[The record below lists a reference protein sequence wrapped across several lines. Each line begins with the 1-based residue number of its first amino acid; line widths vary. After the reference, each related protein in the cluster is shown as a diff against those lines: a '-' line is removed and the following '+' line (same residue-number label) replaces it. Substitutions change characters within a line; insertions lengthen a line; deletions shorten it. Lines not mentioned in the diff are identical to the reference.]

1 MNLSEA
7 KTTFI
12 EEVERPF
19 TPDDIVALG
28 GDAMAAGMQVSHELR
43 VKIAARLAHAAFRA
57 PDRVAETWDA
67 LTLGWEGKPVD
78 AAPVPTLNRPPE
90 PASDELWDEFWAIAQ
105 DAVDG
110 KLDALLITQ
119 RTAALGAHVD
129 PSCLPRSAEAA
140 LTYPGI
146 AGLEEAD
153 LPDRVKLEDLAACPK
168 GSVGREFHDLIV
180 DNKFDLEV
188 LDRDA
193 IGLSYLPKP
202 LAYLNTRI
210 LQAHDLWH
218 IVAGYETT
226 ALHEVALSAFQMAQ
240 FGHVYSAQFLAVT
253 AGVSSLGEGAGWPV
267 LMTSC
272 TTAWR
277 HGRETPPMMLID
289 WEAEWTK
296 SPEALRKTYGIEA
309 YDRPFVADLIEQM
322 RAAA

>member
-1 MNLSEA
+1 MNLSSA
-7 KTTFI
+7 KAAFI

-19 TPDDIVALG
+19 TPEDVVSLG
-28 GDAMAAGMQVSHELR
+28 ADAKAAGAEVPHDLR
-43 VKIAARLAHAAFRA
+43 VRIAARLAHAAFLA
-57 PDRVAETWDA
+57 PDRIGETWDA
-67 LTLGWEGKPVD
+67 ITLGWEGTAVD
-78 AAPVPTLNRPPE
+78 AAPVPTFDRKPE
-90 PASDELWDEFWAIAQ
+90 PAGNGLWGAFWDIAQ
-105 DAVDG
+105 DSVDG

-119 RTAALGAHVD
+119 RTAALGAYVS

-146 AGLEEAD
+146 AGLENSA
-153 LPDRVKLEDLAACPK
+153 LPDRVTLEDLAACPAD
-168 GSVGREFHDLIV
+168 SLGREFHDLIV

-188 LDRDA
+188 LDRDV
-193 IGLSYLPKP
+193 IGLSQLPAP

-253 AGVSSLGEGAGWPV
+253 AGISAIGPGPGWPI

-289 WEAEWTK
+289 WESEWANSAEM
-296 SPEALRKTYGIEA
+296 LRKKYNIKA
-309 YDRPFVADLIEQM
+309 YDRPYVADLVERL
-322 RAAA
+322 RAA

>member
-1 MNLSEA
+1 MNISET
-7 KTTFI
+7 KTAFLN
-12 EEVERPF
+12 EVERPF
-19 TPDDIVALG
+19 TSDDVAKLAA
-28 GDAMAAGMQVSHELR
+28 DSKAAGADVSQELR
-43 VKIAARLAHAAFRA
+43 IKIAARLAHVAFLA

-67 LTLGWEGKPVD
+67 LTLGWEGRPVE
-78 AAPVPTLNRPPE
+78 APVVPTFDRKPE
-90 PASDELWDEFWAIAQ
+90 PASEKMWSAFWDIAQ

-119 RTAALGAHVD
+119 RTAALGAYVN
-129 PSCLPRSAEAA
+129 PTFLPRSAEAA

-146 AGLEEAD
+146 AGLENAE
-153 LPDRVKLEDLAACPK
+153 LPDLVKMEDLAACPP
-168 GSVGREFHDLIV
+168 GSLGREFHDLII

-193 IGLSYLPKP
+193 IGLSQLPAP

-226 ALHEVALSAFQMAQ
+226 GLHEVALSAFQMAQ

-253 AGVSSLGEGAGWPV
+253 AGISSLGLGAGWTV

-272 TTAWR
+272 ATAWR

-289 WEAEWTK
+289 WESEWTK
-296 SPEALRKTYGIEA
+296 SADVLRETYGVKSYE
-309 YDRPFVADLIEQM
+309 RPYVADLMEQM
-322 RAAA
+322 RAA